1 MKYPTYLKNHVK
13 DIKDKYLSTMTV
25 CADDGNENIELYY
38 FGQLIDVKGEKSK
51 YISDSNDKPLLI
63 VGRYKGEDFVIHD
76 NSKHGYDNMF
86 CDMYSLEQT
95 NDRELVKFDVPTKRF
110 ILEIGYSIDYD
121 DEKEDFDYDEKGD
134 MILIDGRTMSF
145 EDVKMNG
152 FDYISLSYEAQNGEV
167 IQFVDIEL
175 A

>member
-1 MKYPTYLKNHVK
+1 
-13 DIKDKYLSTMTV
+13 
-25 CADDGNENIELYY
+25 
-38 FGQLIDVKGEKSK
+38 
-51 YISDSNDKPLLI
+51 
-63 VGRYKGEDFVIHD
+63 
-76 NSKHGYDNMF
+76 
-86 CDMYSLEQT
+86 MYSLEQT
-95 NDRELVKFDVPTKRF
+95 NDRPLVKLDVDAKRF

-121 DEKEDFDYDEKGD
+121 DEKYDFDYDENGD

-152 FDYISLSYEAQNGEV
+152 FDYISISYEAQNGEV

>member
-1 MKYPTYLKNHVK
+1 MYKGEAMKHPTYLKNHVK
-13 DIKDKYLSTMTV
+13 DIKDKYLSTMTI
-25 CADDGNENIELYY
+25 CAEDENEDIQLYY
-38 FGQLIDVKGEKSK
+38 FGQLIDVKGEKNK
-51 YISDSNDKPLLI
+51 YISDSGDKPMLI
-63 VGRYKGEDFVIHD
+63 VGRYKGEDFIIHD
-76 NSKHGYDNMF
+76 NSQHGYDNMF

-95 NDRELVKFDVPTKRF
+95 NDRPLVKLDVDAKRF

-121 DEKEDFDYDEKGD
+121 ENGD

-152 FDYISLSYEAQNGEV
+152 FDYISISYEAQNGEV